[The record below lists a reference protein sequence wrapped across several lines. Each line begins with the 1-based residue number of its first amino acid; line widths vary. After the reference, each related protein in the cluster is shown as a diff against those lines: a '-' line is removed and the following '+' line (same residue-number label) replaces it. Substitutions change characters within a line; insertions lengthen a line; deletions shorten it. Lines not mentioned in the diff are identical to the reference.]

1 MEAGIPEDRIII
13 DPGIGFGKRFEHNLE
28 IIHNL
33 CEFALLEKPL
43 LVGPSRKAFIGKILG
58 DVPPGERFE
67 GTAAA
72 VAISIFNGA
81 HIVRVHDVK
90 ETAKVAKG
98 CGRDKEDEN
107 CVDIQN
113 ETAPFLRPY
122 LVV

>member
-1 MEAGIPEDRIII
+1 M
-13 DPGIGFGKRFEHNLE
+13 
-28 IIHNL
+28 
-33 CEFALLEKPL
+33 EKPL

-90 ETAKVAKG
+90 EMAKVAAVADAIK
-98 CGRDKEDEN
+98 RMR
-107 CVDIQN
+107 I
-113 ETAPFLRPY
+113 A
-122 LVV
+122 